1 MFTIEIWKLFFVL
14 FFTGLRG
21 NSINVKSV
29 FKLHRLLEEP
39 QNFPALMWVDLR
51 NNYGINTIPGQ
62 LVQLLMERRKAHHPL
77 TMTADENSSISVKDA
92 INGNVV

>member
-62 LVQLLMERRKAHHPL
+62 LVQLLMERRKTHYPL
-77 TMTADENSSISVKDA
+77 TMTADENSSISVQDA